1 MPVQSLSSGLL
12 TFWCYSC
19 LNDDVTCTDVT
30 RRQRLEATTAEL
42 KRTAAAL
49 EREKEK
55 TDRLLHSM
63 LPPEVAQKLKSGDKV
78 QESFDSA
85 TSEMKF

>member
-1 MPVQSLSSGLL
+1 MI
-12 TFWCYSC
+12 C
-19 LNDDVTCTDVT
+19 DVTH
-30 RRQRLEATTAEL
+30 RQRLEATTAEL

-63 LPPEVAQKLKSGDKV
+63 LPPEVAHKLKSGDHV
-78 QESFDSA
+78 QEAFESA
-85 TSEMKF
+85 TSECDGRCGGH